1 MTIAQT
7 PLKPG
12 SHSTDVILDNGKKVV
27 NTYDAIGRITS
38 KALKNG
44 NSTILNTEVSIT
56 VFRQKKS
63 EY

>member
-12 SHSTDVILDNGKKVV
+12 SHPTDVILDNGKKVV

-38 KALKNG
+38 KCQGDGSAD
-44 NSTILNTEVSIT
+44 T
-56 VFRQKKS
+56 VDRN
-63 EY
+63 